1 MDNIQENICSR
12 GTSGLT
18 VVNATHADFVCKCL
32 TENTREGE
40 GFENKPKDQ

>member
-18 VVNATHADFVCKCL
+18 VVNATHADLSAVFDR
-32 TENTREGE
+32 NTGKEKE
-40 GFENKPKDQ
+40 FENKPKDQ